1 MGRPPKTNPNAQFGY
16 DRFGTT
22 HNQFNYSALVM
33 LHKEAKMM
41 RDAKYVAVAP
51 RVPENSLSHHHHHHH
66 HSKRRGRQQVPLF
79 VRSDKNVLDFV
90 ESEKGVPRF
99 KENVGKSNPFIILE
113 TSGTGE
119 KHGRHFSNVIPAQRS
134 KLRGKGTK
142 LRKKKKIG
150 RSRNRFNLK
159 SAEKQAK
166 NRRFPKENLKKPVER
181 LLIGGAGAGEQWL
194 GERGLGN
201 FLTQKGKRR
210 KEEPGPLSAG
220 DLWSLNRSAKNFE
233 EFRQPGR
240 RRRKALQPKS
250 WRPQRQH
257 QRRRCCS

>member
-1 MGRPPKTNPNAQFGY
+1 M
-16 DRFGTT
+16 
-22 HNQFNYSALVM
+22 
-33 LHKEAKMM
+33 
-41 RDAKYVAVAP
+41 
-51 RVPENSLSHHHHHHH
+51 
-66 HSKRRGRQQVPLF
+66 
-79 VRSDKNVLDFV
+79 

-181 LLIGGAGAGEQWL
+181 LLIGGAGAGEQ
-194 GERGLGN
+194 RLGN
-201 FLTQKGKRR
+201 FDLLLFVILMLLLLCSYCYFFHFIISRCRGTRARQLFDAKGKK
-210 KEEPGPLSAG
+210 KERGARA
-220 DLWSLNRSAKNFE
+220 SLCWRSLELKQVDVQSFYLLVN
-233 EFRQPGR
+233 
-240 RRRKALQPKS
+240 
-250 WRPQRQH
+250 
-257 QRRRCCS
+257 

>member
-1 MGRPPKTNPNAQFGY
+1 M
-16 DRFGTT
+16 
-22 HNQFNYSALVM
+22 
-33 LHKEAKMM
+33 
-41 RDAKYVAVAP
+41 
-51 RVPENSLSHHHHHHH
+51 PENSLSHHHHHHQH
-66 HSKRRGRQQVPLF
+66 GKRRGRQQVPLF

-181 LLIGGAGAGEQWL
+181 LLIGGAGAGEQ
-194 GERGLGN
+194 RLGN
-201 FLTQKGKRR
+201 FDLLLFVILMMLLLCCYCYFVIILLLADA
-210 KEEPGPLSAG
+210 EEQRLGNFDLLLFVFLCCYCYVVIVIFLS
-220 DLWSLNRSAKNFE
+220 FY
-233 EFRQPGR
+233 
-240 RRRKALQPKS
+240 
-250 WRPQRQH
+250 
-257 QRRRCCS
+257 

>member
-1 MGRPPKTNPNAQFGY
+1 M
-16 DRFGTT
+16 
-22 HNQFNYSALVM
+22 
-33 LHKEAKMM
+33 
-41 RDAKYVAVAP
+41 
-51 RVPENSLSHHHHHHH
+51 PENSLSHHHHHHQH
-66 HSKRRGRQQVPLF
+66 GKRRGRQQVPLF

-181 LLIGGAGAGEQWL
+181 LLIGGAGAGEQRL
-194 GERGLGN
+194 GNFDLLLFVILMLLLLCCYCYLFIILLLADAGERGLGN
-201 FLTQKGKRR
+201 FSTRKGKRR

-220 DLWSLNRSAKNFE
+220 DLWSLNRSMLNPFTSLLTKYYICVCNFTMLTHLSTTNLIE
-233 EFRQPGR
+233 N
-240 RRRKALQPKS
+240 
-250 WRPQRQH
+250 W
-257 QRRRCCS
+257 